1 MYSCRIILPWK
12 NHLATKTFLKTILI
26 NIVIRKSQS
35 AQELSHVRLCNRMDC
50 SIPGLPVH
58 HQLPE
63 LIQTYVHQVSDDIQ
77 PTHPLSSP
85 SSPAF
90 NLFEHR
96 GHSQGVSS
104 SHQVAKVME
113 SQLQY
118 QSFPLIF
125 KTDFLWDGLVG
136 SPWGPRDS
144 QESSPIP
151 QFKSINSSA
160 LSFLHSPTLT
170 SIHDHWKKHSLDRT
184 DLCWQSNVSAFE
196 YAI

>member
-63 LIQTYVHQVSDDIQ
+63 FSSVAQSCLTLWEPMDCSMPGLPVHHQLTEFTHVHCVGDAIQ

-118 QSFPLIF
+118 QSFPWIF
-125 KTDFLWDGLVG
+125 KTDFL
-136 SPWGPRDS
+136 
-144 QESSPIP
+144 
-151 QFKSINSSA
+151 
-160 LSFLHSPTLT
+160 
-170 SIHDHWKKHSLDRT
+170 
-184 DLCWQSNVSAFE
+184 
-196 YAI
+196 